1 MQPQQNSNQN
11 PYTIDY
17 LNQIAPKKS
26 SSFFDKQMKILVGVL
41 AIALIAGVW
50 MLLSSG
56 GSESSNQSL
65 LRTYLRI
72 QKTNDISKS
81 YQNKIKNSDL
91 SAINSG
97 LSVSLSSD
105 EAKLKS
111 QLESAGVKIPSTEK
125 EKAASKIVA
134 EVDKEA
140 EELDSTL
147 DDAFLNAVLDRTYT
161 REMNYRLG
169 VLNSSIKGVKAK
181 TKSKSTI
188 EALDNISQN
197 LETSMQQFS
206 DYSQSDK

>member
-105 EAKLKS
+105 EAKLK
-111 QLESAGVKIPSTEK
+111 
-125 EKAASKIVA
+125 
-134 EVDKEA
+134 
-140 EELDSTL
+140 
-147 DDAFLNAVLDRTYT
+147 
-161 REMNYRLG
+161 
-169 VLNSSIKGVKAK
+169 
-181 TKSKSTI
+181 
-188 EALDNISQN
+188 
-197 LETSMQQFS
+197 
-206 DYSQSDK
+206 